1 MDRIDVSGALDEIW
15 SMVRRL
21 NQYVQEEEPWQLA
34 KDEAQAEHLDRVLS
48 GVIEGLRVTSLL
60 LLPFI
65 PEKAETL
72 LTALGEPSRSLDGA
86 TFGTGGARQVTKI
99 DPLFPRVEA

>member
-34 KDEAQAEHLDRVLS
+34 KDEAQAERLDQVLA
-48 GVIEGLRVTSLL
+48 GAIEGLRVTSLL

-65 PEKAETL
+65 PEKAATL
-72 LTALGEPSRSLDGA
+72 LTALGESSRSLDAA